1 MQENLFIGVL
11 YEKQESKHCMKELEE
26 EYERIEK
33 FISNYTETNNK
44 IILVG
49 DFNGKIGNDENG
61 ITNGDTSI
69 TTNGKS
75 TLNNIDSKILDSN
88 DSYLTQTLLFGSTS
102 FDSETNTLVLNAT
115 IDYILSTERFEQPL
129 FLKNLVFFIWNLFNP
144 FRSTFFFCIPRHLE
158 FSVPGDC
165 NFF

>member
-1 MQENLFIGVL
+1 
-11 YEKQESKHCMKELEE
+11 MKELEE
-26 EYERIEK
+26 EYERMEK

-75 TLNNIDSKILDSN
+75 TLNNIDSKILESN

-102 FDSETNTLVLNAT
+102 FDSETKALVLKAT
-115 IDYILSTERFEQPL
+115 LTIFYPLKDSNNLFFKKTLLFSYAIYLILSDQL
-129 FLKNLVFFIWNLFNP
+129 
-144 FRSTFFFCIPRHLE
+144 FFFVFPATLNFQCLVIVIF
-158 FSVPGDC
+158 FSLLCYIVY
-165 NFF
+165 